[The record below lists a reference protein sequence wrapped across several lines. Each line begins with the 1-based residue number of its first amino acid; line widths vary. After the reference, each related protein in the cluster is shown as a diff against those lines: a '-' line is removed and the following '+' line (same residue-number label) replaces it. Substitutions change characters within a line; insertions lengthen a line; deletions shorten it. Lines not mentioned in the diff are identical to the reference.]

1 MQNSS
6 PEPTTSPRKR
16 STVIGLAA
24 AGVVLVATATL
35 AMTGVAAASP
45 ATPTAAACDGPG
57 WQVAGASVD
66 GAPAG
71 FDAGDAGRTYLWH
84 DDGWHLRTTDITSAA
99 HLYTGTITAS
109 PGATFVDV
117 QKVRLDPADRLW
129 VDDHQIL
136 HYAFVTHAAIDGI
149 DFHVAGCTDPK
160 QQKLTF
166 EVRKNGTGD
175 PALVDLGHTKDHPAA
190 VPFVATRG

>member
-1 MQNSS
+1 MLNSS
-6 PEPTTSPRKR
+6 PTPAAPRR
-16 STVIGLAA
+16 RRRTVLGLATA
-24 AGVVLVATATL
+24 SAVLAGAATL
-35 AMTGVAAASP
+35 AMTGVAAAAP
-45 ATPTAAACDGPG
+45 AASCDGQG
-57 WQVAGASVD
+57 WHVAGASVD

-84 DDGWHLRTTDITSAA
+84 DNGWHLRTTDVNNAP
-99 HLYTGTITAS
+99 HVYTGTIAAS

-117 QKVRLDPADRLW
+117 QKIRLDPADRLW
-129 VDDHQIL
+129 VDDHQVL

-149 DFHVAGCTDPK
+149 DFHVAGCTDPN

-166 EVRKNGTGD
+166 ELRKNGAGD

-190 VPFVATRG
+190 VPFTATR